1 MNDMAYQ
8 FGGSTPLYK
17 TEPGSQNGPEKFER
31 EWIREALHLYRDLL
45 IRKANLMSRTIIGG
59 TAQAEEMRNKARR
72 IDELSRRY

>member
-17 TEPGSQNGPEKFER
+17 TEPGPEPFER
-31 EWIREALHLYRDLL
+31 EWIREALILYRDLL
-45 IRKANLMSRTIIGG
+45 IRKADHMTRAIIGG